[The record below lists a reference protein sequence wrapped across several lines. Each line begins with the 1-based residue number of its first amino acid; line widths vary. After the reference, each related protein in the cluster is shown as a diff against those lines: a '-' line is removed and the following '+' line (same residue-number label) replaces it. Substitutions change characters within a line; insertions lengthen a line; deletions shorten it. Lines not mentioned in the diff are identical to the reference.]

1 MKNILYKIVAV
12 SYYLSRIHI
21 LHLCQTSQSTQEMA
35 ANIVKQLT
43 LQLADDENMYFYLYG
58 YKNHKPCK
66 N

>member
-12 SYYLSRIHI
+12 SYYLSRTHI
-21 LHLCQTSQSTQEMA
+21 LHLCQTSQSIQEMT

-58 YKNHKPCK
+58 YKNHKTCK